1 MEDCVSVI
9 GTGLYLGPDLYPVV
23 YRFKL
28 FQIEMIIREY
38 SFIPTG
44 WVWLPKKFVLQALAP
59 SWRLPLLPVGQG
71 GGGVVEKICIK
82 FAFSRVVL
90 SSLYWCQ
97 RSEFQN
103 N

>member
-44 WVWLPKKFVLQALAP
+44 RVWLPKKISP
-59 SWRLPLLPVGQG
+59 SGTRTILETSPSPCGAG
-71 GGGVVEKICIK
+71 GGGGC
-82 FAFSRVVL
+82 
-90 SSLYWCQ
+90 
-97 RSEFQN
+97 
-103 N
+103 